1 MDTIIIRLINMPET
15 VHGVT
20 RKDAN
25 GDYNIYI
32 NARIS
37 AEARAKAY
45 WHEIE
50 HIRLG
55 HFYDLDRPISEK
67 EMEATNYA
75 EDHKS
80 TIGEMAHKGISW
92 QDETG

>member
-1 MDTIIIRLINMPET
+1 MDTIIIRLIDMPEAI
-15 VHGVT
+15 HGVT

-37 AEARAKAY
+37 VDARVDAY

-50 HIRLG
+50 HIRRG
-55 HFYDLDRPISEK
+55 HFYDDRPVGEK
-67 EMEATNYA
+67 EVEANNYA

-92 QDETG
+92 ENETG